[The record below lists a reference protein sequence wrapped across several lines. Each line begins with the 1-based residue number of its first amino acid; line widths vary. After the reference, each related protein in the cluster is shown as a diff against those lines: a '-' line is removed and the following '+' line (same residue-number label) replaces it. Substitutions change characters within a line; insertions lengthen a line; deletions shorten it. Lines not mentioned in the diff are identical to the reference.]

1 MDIVNGCS
9 IIFFVKQFIIMVT
22 KLEKIVKNF
31 IFDHT
36 LLKFFSIFKLMYAVI
51 VLVTGFINI

>member
-1 MDIVNGCS
+1 
-9 IIFFVKQFIIMVT
+9 MVI

-36 LLKFFSIFKLMYAVI
+36 ILKFFSIFKLIYAVI
-51 VLVTGFINI
+51 VLVTVFINI